1 MMALSALLAV
11 AAGPSQ
17 AETGTVHVRVV
28 NMGFILSAGGG
39 EGVLTYRGKG
49 YPFTVSG
56 IGVGVIGAAA
66 AELRGR
72 AYNLRRP
79 SDIAGTYS
87 VIGAGAAVVGGVRA
101 TRLQNAN
108 GVVLAL
114 QGGQVGLQLSA
125 GMSGVTIAMR

>member
-1 MMALSALLAV
+1 MAFSTSLAGT
-11 AAGPSQ
+11 AGPSH
-17 AETGTVHVRVV
+17 AETGMVHVRVV
-28 NMGFILSAGGG
+28 NMGFIVGAGGG
-39 EGVLTYRGKG
+39 EGFLTYRGRA

-66 AELRGR
+66 TELRGR

-87 VIGAGAAVVGGVRA
+87 VIGVGAAVVGGVRA

-108 GVVLAL
+108 GVVLNL

>member
-1 MMALSALLAV
+1 MALSASLAV
-11 AAGPSQ
+11 TAGPSQ
-17 AETGTVHVRVV
+17 AETGAVHVRVV
-28 NMGFILSAGGG
+28 NMGFILGAGGG
-39 EGVLTYRGKG
+39 EGVLTYRGRA

-56 IGVGVIGAAA
+56 LGVGVIGAAA

-125 GMSGVTIAMR
+125 GVSGVTIAMR